1 MRVAEKK
8 VAIVTGGLS
17 GIGVAVA
24 ARLARDGMIVVAAD
38 ISTQSM
44 ALDRTLGIHPFRVD
58 VTDQDSVATLVQA
71 VMTTCGRLD
80 CLVHCAGIGRVLP
93 FLETPLE
100 TFDLVLKTN
109 LYGTFI
115 VGQACARVMAAAGRG
130 AIVNIGSVS
139 GLRGNAGR
147 AAYGASKGAIV
158 TLTEVMAVEL
168 AAHGVRV
175 NVVAPG
181 PIETPLTVTQHD
193 ADARISWIEAVPMR
207 CYGRP
212 EDVASAAAFLCSD
225 DACYITGAVFAV
237 DGGFSG
243 GGILS
248 RSKRQET
255 AS

>member
-1 MRVAEKK
+1 MRVAEK

-24 ARLARDGMIVVAAD
+24 ARLAHDGMIVVAAD

-58 VTDQDSVATLVQA
+58 VTDQNSVATLVQA
-71 VMTTCGRLD
+71 VMAAYGRLD

-168 AAHGVRV
+168 AEHGVRV

-181 PIETPLTVTQHD
+181 PIETPLTATQHD
-193 ADARISWIEAVPMR
+193 ADARTSWIEAVPMR

>member
-1 MRVAEKK
+1 VRVAEK

-17 GIGVAVA
+17 GIGAAVA
-24 ARLARDGMIVVAAD
+24 ARLARGGMIVVAAD

-44 ALDRTLGIHPFRVD
+44 ELDRTLGIHPFRVD
-58 VTDQDSVATLVQA
+58 VADQNSVATLVQA
-71 VMTTCGRLD
+71 VMATCGRVD

-115 VGQACARVMAAAGRG
+115 VGQACARVMAAAGSG

-158 TLTEVMAVEL
+158 TLSEVMAVEL

-175 NVVAPG
+175 NVIAPG
-181 PIETPLTVTQHD
+181 PIETPLTAAQHD
-193 ADARISWIEAVPMR
+193 ADVRVAWMKAVPMR
-207 CYGRP
+207 RYGRP

-225 DACYITGAVFAV
+225 DACYVTGTVFAV

-243 GGILS
+243 GGILP
-248 RSKRQET
+248 RSQKQGIG
-255 AS
+255 S

>member
-1 MRVAEKK
+1 MRVAEK

-17 GIGVAVA
+17 GIGAAVAVG
-24 ARLARDGMIVVAAD
+24 LASDGMIVVAAD
-38 ISTQSM
+38 ISTKSTE
-44 ALDRTLGIHPFRVD
+44 LDRTIGIHPFCVD
-58 VTDQDSVATLVQA
+58 VTDQDSVAALVQA
-71 VMTTCGRLD
+71 TMATCGRLD

-115 VGQACARVMAAAGRG
+115 VGQACARVMAAAGSG

-168 AAHGVRV
+168 AEHGVRA

-181 PIETPLTVTQHD
+181 PIETPLAATQHD
-193 ADARISWIEAVPMR
+193 ADVRASWIETVPMR
-207 CYGRP
+207 RYGRP
-212 EDVASAAAFLCSD
+212 QDIASAAAFLCSD
-225 DACYITGAVFAV
+225 DACYITGAVLAV

-243 GGILS
+243 GGILL
-248 RSKRQET
+248 RSKKPET

>member
-1 MRVAEKK
+1 
-8 VAIVTGGLS
+8 
-17 GIGVAVA
+17 
-24 ARLARDGMIVVAAD
+24 
-38 ISTQSM
+38 
-44 ALDRTLGIHPFRVD
+44 
-58 VTDQDSVATLVQA
+58 
-71 VMTTCGRLD
+71 
-80 CLVHCAGIGRVLP
+80 LP

-175 NVVAPG
+175 NVVAP
-181 PIETPLTVTQHD
+181 PV
-193 ADARISWIEAVPMR
+193 R
-207 CYGRP
+207 
-212 EDVASAAAFLCSD
+212 
-225 DACYITGAVFAV
+225 
-237 DGGFSG
+237 
-243 GGILS
+243 
-248 RSKRQET
+248 
-255 AS
+255 

>member
-1 MRVAEKK
+1 MKVAEK

-17 GIGVAVA
+17 GIGAAVA

-44 ALDRTLGIHPFRVD
+44 ELDRTLGIHPFRVD
-58 VTDQDSVATLVQA
+58 VTDQDSVATLVRA
-71 VMTTCGRLD
+71 VMAACGRID

-100 TFDLVLKTN
+100 TFDLVLKSN

-115 VGQACARVMAAAGRG
+115 VGQACARVMAAAGNG

-168 AAHGVRV
+168 AERGVRV

-181 PIETPLTVTQHD
+181 PIETALTATRHD
-193 ADARISWIEAVPMR
+193 ADVRDSWIEAVPMR
-207 CYGRP
+207 RYGRP

-225 DACYITGAVFAV
+225 DARYITGAVFAV

-243 GGILS
+243 GGIL
-248 RSKRQET
+248 R
-255 AS
+255 

>member
-1 MRVAEKK
+1 VRVAEK

-17 GIGVAVA
+17 GIGAAVA
-24 ARLARDGMIVVAAD
+24 ARLARDGMIVIAAD
-38 ISTQSM
+38 ISTQSTE
-44 ALDRTLGIHPFRVD
+44 LDRALGIHPFRVD
-58 VTDQDSVATLVQA
+58 VADQNSVATLVQA
-71 VMTTCGRLD
+71 VVSIYGRLD
-80 CLVHCAGIGRVLP
+80 CLVHCAGIGRVLL

-115 VGQACARVMAAAGRG
+115 VGQACARVTAAAGSG
-130 AIVNIGSVS
+130 AIVIIGSVS

-168 AAHGVRV
+168 AEHGVRV

-181 PIETPLTVTQHD
+181 PIETPLAATQHD
-193 ADARISWIEAVPMR
+193 ADVRASWIETVPMR
-207 CYGRP
+207 RYGRP
-212 EDVASAAAFLCSD
+212 QDIASAVAFLCSD
-225 DACYITGAVFAV
+225 DACYITGAVLAV
-237 DGGFSG
+237 DGGFNG
-243 GGILS
+243 GGILP
-248 RSKRQET
+248 RSKKPEV